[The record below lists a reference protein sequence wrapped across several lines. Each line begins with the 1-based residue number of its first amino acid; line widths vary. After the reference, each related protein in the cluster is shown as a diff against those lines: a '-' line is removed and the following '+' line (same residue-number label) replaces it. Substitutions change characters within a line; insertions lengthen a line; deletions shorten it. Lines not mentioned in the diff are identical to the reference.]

1 MWKTITSITLI
12 LMTVCVSVLFF
23 QWNEYTTH
31 VDASSNLNDKIKQE
45 IVVKTLEKGLMIE
58 QKVTGLTIG
67 TVYNYTIPS
76 GTLNFVCTNESNTC
90 QQVTPNSIKTTSDT
104 IVLSYELEM
113 DTYLE
118 WLKEDWVVKFA
129 NANVIES
136 KVEIIDQYKRYG
148 TFIIGSLLQGAIS
161 KEIIDYYVFHGFS
174 NVGSLYFYPEILN
187 HKRITSSND
196 LYYLDENPLE
206 NISLD
211 ILKQYKEAPYV
222 SLVATSSENENV
234 DGILFIPSSVTEVAF
249 NKAVLSNYYKQ
260 IYNAKEDWLTDLVLS
275 EKLNLEFD
283 TSLAKKIS
291 SVLQSYM
298 GEEKYNQLIDALHSN
313 ELEWD
318 AKKIDQYITSMTDY
332 RTFVIEDNINNVD
345 NFTPME
351 LYEKKTVRI
360 NNELMNQIRVKIID
374 NKKYFPLTETLSSLG
389 YTVEYDRTDQTINVV
404 QDGEVFKFYTEN
416 ALFIFND
423 RRYALKEPALTF
435 INGKSYISKEWIKAL
450 FAVSS
455 NELEDEIVLFKK

>member
-31 VDASSNLNDKIKQE
+31 VDASSNLSDKIKQE

-67 TVYNYTIPS
+67 TVYDYTIPS
-76 GTLNFVCTNESNTC
+76 GTLNFVCTNDSNTC

-118 WLKEDWVVKFA
+118 WLKEDWVVNFA

-234 DGILFIPSSVTEVAF
+234 DGILFISSSVTEVAF

-313 ELEWD
+313 ELDWD

-332 RTFVIEDNINNVD
+332 RTFVIEDNINHVD

-360 NNELMNQIRVKIID
+360 NNELMNQIHVKIID

-404 QDGEVFKFYTEN
+404 QDGELFKFYTKN

-435 INGKSYISKEWIKAL
+435 INGKSYISKDWLKAL
-450 FAVSS
+450 FAISS
-455 NELEDEIVLFKK
+455 NELGDEIVLSKK

>member
-31 VDASSNLNDKIKQE
+31 VDASSNQNDKIKQE